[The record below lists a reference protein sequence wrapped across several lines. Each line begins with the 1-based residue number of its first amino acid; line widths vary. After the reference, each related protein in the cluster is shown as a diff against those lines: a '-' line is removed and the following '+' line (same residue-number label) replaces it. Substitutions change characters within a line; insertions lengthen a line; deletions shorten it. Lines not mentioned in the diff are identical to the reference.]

1 MGESSFRRTA
11 GNMNVQNFRPL
22 PERFSRFPWHPFIE
36 CQIRR
41 APIVIRDRISNRY
54 WEPSPLP
61 KRRLKTQSRDYSSAR
76 SRAVPLRNASKVEF
90 WTVGSVWKR
99 ASVNTLRCL
108 LGCTTGDF
116 STLWYL
122 QAYHPGLEMGVTM
135 ALSMGAGIVA
145 SLLLETTLL
154 HFGRDKLPISASIR
168 AAAGMSLIS
177 MTAMELVEN
186 LIDYNLTGGIVAL
199 HDLRFWTAA
208 VLSATGGFLA
218 PLPYNYFK
226 LRRFGK
232 SCH

>member
-1 MGESSFRRTA
+1 MGRRTA

-108 LGCTTGDF
+108 VGCTTGDF

-122 QAYHPGLEMGVTM
+122 QAYHPGFEMGTTM
-135 ALSMGAGIVA
+135 ALSMGAGIGT
-145 SLLLETTLL
+145 SLILETALL
-154 HFGRDKLPISASIR
+154 HFGRDKLPVSASI
-168 AAAGMSLIS
+168 
-177 MTAMELVEN
+177 
-186 LIDYNLTGGIVAL
+186 
-199 HDLRFWTAA
+199 WTAA
-208 VLSATGGFLA
+208 VLSAIGGFLA

>member
-1 MGESSFRRTA
+1 M
-11 GNMNVQNFRPL
+11 GNMNFRPL
-22 PERFSRFPWHPFIE
+22 RMRFSRFPWHHHVE
-36 CQIRR
+36 SQIRH
-41 APIVIRDRISNRY
+41 APIVMRDQTNQQD
-54 WEPSPLP
+54 WEPSPMP
-61 KRRLKTQSRDYSSAR
+61 KRRLNTQSRDYSSAR
-76 SRAVPLRNASKVEF
+76 SRAVPLRIASKVEF

-108 LGCTTGDF
+108 VGCTTGDF

-122 QAYHPGLEMGVTM
+122 QAYHPGFAMV
-135 ALSMGAGIVA
+135 
-145 SLLLETTLL
+145 
-154 HFGRDKLPISASIR
+154 
-168 AAAGMSLIS
+168 
-177 MTAMELVEN
+177 AMELVEN

>member
-1 MGESSFRRTA
+1 MFLLVKKFRHLLESSFRRTA

-135 ALSMGAGIVA
+135 ALS
-145 SLLLETTLL
+145 SR
-154 HFGRDKLPISASIR
+154 FQP
-168 AAAGMSLIS
+168 S
-177 MTAMELVEN
+177 MTPLFKR
-186 LIDYNLTGGIVAL
+186 LTRTL
-199 HDLRFWTAA
+199 
-208 VLSATGGFLA
+208 
-218 PLPYNYFK
+218 N
-226 LRRFGK
+226 
-232 SCH
+232 

>member
-1 MGESSFRRTA
+1 MG
-11 GNMNVQNFRPL
+11 
-22 PERFSRFPWHPFIE
+22 
-36 CQIRR
+36 IRR

-135 ALSMGAGIVA
+135 ALSKLVGAGIGA